1 MNLSKITS
9 LILLTVSVSLLGL
22 SACSS
27 GPEVRQQDYARLK
40 DDRTFEYDFP
50 VVWRAIEETFRSYV
64 VTDRDPNKV
73 GINEMKKIR
82 GRSLDTDWVYT
93 RSTEKYIEFKIN
105 DSPRRIYLQTRI
117 RYHLIA
123 RTVLGGVDVTVD
135 PQQEIERL
143 KDDGSPDGFVPTDE
157 PDRTLAGTILDKIG
171 QAILAAPNI

>member
-1 MNLSKITS
+1 MNFSKITS
-9 LILLTVSVSLLGL
+9 IVLFTASVSMLGL

-27 GPEVRQQDYARLK
+27 GPDVRQEDYARLK
-40 DDRTFEYDFP
+40 DSRTFEYEFP
-50 VVWRAIEETFRSYV
+50 TVWHAIEDTFRSYV
-64 VTDRDPNKV
+64 VTNRDPNKV

-82 GRSLDTDWVYT
+82 GRSLDTDWVYS

-105 DSPRRIYLQTRI
+105 DSPRKIYLQTRI

-143 KDDGSPDGFVPTDE
+143 KDDGSSNGFVPIDE
-157 PDRTLAGTILDKIG
+157 PDRTLASAILDKIG